1 MSESFEMPEEST
13 QPAAVPPA
21 DATLDDRRDAI
32 KRLGRFAL
40 YTAPAMLVLFEA
52 TKAPAAS
59 LPP

>member
-1 MSESFEMPEEST
+1 M

-21 DATLDDRRDAI
+21 DAALDDRRDAI